1 MYNLRAAAAVFSVGL
16 FVIYGVI
23 LFQLRRPLR
32 EGYSDFVS
40 FYTAGKILERGL
52 PRQLYDIGLQHEI
65 QLQVAPNVPI
75 RQGALPFV
83 RPAFEA
89 WIFWPL
95 AHLPYG
101 TAFLLWTAFNCA
113 CLILTALG
121 LHRAIPEL
129 HSVSPVLV
137 VASSL
142 SYFPVFF
149 TILQGQDSILLFFV
163 YVMGYRAL
171 RHDRQ
176 FLAGTTLGLGI
187 FKFPL
192 LIPFLLAF
200 AVKRRLRV
208 VLGFALTSL
217 VLAGVSIA
225 TVGLSTA
232 IYYPKYLLAID
243 GIARGVNRPQ
253 DMPNI
258 RGMLA
263 VLLPMRSTRTAALLL
278 VVLSILVL
286 FFAIRKWA
294 FDSSQ
299 HRPAFTLGLA
309 LNVVATILV
318 SYHCHVFDLC
328 LLLLPIGL
336 VLGTVLSGEPIAP
349 PMRRL
354 LMWVLGAVMFSPLY
368 LLVTFPLKTPS
379 LLGLLLVALAGAIGL
394 AISYSSWS
402 PSTE

>member
-23 LFQLRRPLR
+23 VFQLRRPLM

-52 PRQLYDIGLQHEI
+52 PKQLYDIGLQREI
-65 QLQVAPNVPI
+65 QLEVAPNVRI

-101 TAFLLWTAFNCA
+101 PAFLLWNAFNCA
-113 CLILTALG
+113 CLILTVLG

-142 SYFPVFF
+142 TYFPVFF
-149 TILQGQDSILLFFV
+149 TILQGQDSVLLLFV

-217 VLAGVSIA
+217 VLSGVSIA

-232 IYYPKYLLAID
+232 LYYPKYLRAID
-243 GIARGVNRPQ
+243 SIARGVNRPQ
-253 DMPNI
+253 DMPNL

-263 VLLPMRSTRTAALLL
+263 VLLPMLSSRTGALLL
-278 VVLSILVL
+278 VALSILVL
-286 FFAIRKWA
+286 VCAIRKWT
-294 FDSSQ
+294 FDSSH

-309 LNVVATILV
+309 LNVVATVLV

-328 LLLLPIGL
+328 ILLLPIGL
-336 VLGTVLSGEPIAP
+336 VLGMVLSDEPIAP
-349 PMRRL
+349 QMRRL
-354 LMWVLGAVMFSPLY
+354 LMWVLCAVMFSPLY
-368 LLVTFPLKTPS
+368 LLVTFPLRTPS
-379 LLGLLLVALAGAIGL
+379 FLGWLLVALACAIGL
-394 AISYSSWS
+394 TISD
-402 PSTE
+402 PRRGPIME